1 MGKYLKIFHL
11 GVGES
16 AGLLRTNWEMSLT
29 YSPKDNLWSIS
40 EIVDGESRVSRVSF
54 LADLSVILMSL
65 CCGSSHCR
73 DRRTGC
79 TTILCKVQNFA
90 TYEREVLVY
99 FVASILSGGNLPA
112 YFTTTSTFMAI
123 KSLYEPLVY
132 PNVPLSLL
140 VSFAFKIGK

>member
-1 MGKYLKIFHL
+1 MEVHI
-11 GVGES
+11 V
-16 AGLLRTNWEMSLT
+16 RTDVRAAQQFCAR
-29 YSPKDNLWSIS
+29 YRI
-40 EIVDGESRVSRVSF
+40 
-54 LADLSVILMSL
+54 
-65 CCGSSHCR
+65 
-73 DRRTGC
+73 
-79 TTILCKVQNFA
+79 FA
-90 TYEREVLVY
+90 TYGREVLVY